1 MTGQP
6 GLQFL
11 QAGQTVDAS
20 LNTAVAPR
28 LAAAV
33 SLAKTSAVRLFSAG
47 VDLEPVEVFVTLQ
60 SFPRPVLERRERPG
74 WEGVMEGISARAF
87 DLMPGPKQIR
97 LALDE
102 GVIGVLSKGEEVTS
116 VHWGGG
122 DPVAE
127 TVSGTPDRL
136 TLLHLRAAP
145 DRFSSEVIAVGE
157 SAVSHALTPGTR
169 YERNHVVSGAFRLS
183 IAAAE
188 AVGKPATVHVRGA
201 KSVTFV
207 DRYGRVREGTD
218 LPVGSAGGTLLVSH
232 PPGLVVAWMEA
243 DSGNSPGL
251 FTASELGTP
260 VLVRP
265 PAALPLSG
273 VTKGFRLETKVPVL
287 LQVRASSPSVT
298 LLKRPA
304 ASPLVDVHARGTVVH
319 AYLPPGESDLFLRA
333 AGGAVLHG
341 TVELITTPVTPAGE
355 GLGPEVLLSAGQS
368 HLFSFEVTRKG
379 PVGIGVRASS
389 DVVDCHLLD
398 SAGARIGSGVVQM
411 PDLTPGTYILALTAP
426 GDAQPI
432 RARPA
437 LAGLEP
443 PSSGPPEEIIWSYVH
458 PEEPGTSFTSRRAEP
473 ETPASVAA
481 EDSTSEEAGTE
492 DEEEASETEE
502 EVPEEGGGA

>member
-1 MTGQP
+1 
-6 GLQFL
+6 
-11 QAGQTVDAS
+11 
-20 LNTAVAPR
+20 
-28 LAAAV
+28 
-33 SLAKTSAVRLFSAG
+33 
-47 VDLEPVEVFVTLQ
+47 
-60 SFPRPVLERRERPG
+60 
-74 WEGVMEGISARAF
+74 
-87 DLMPGPKQIR
+87 
-97 LALDE
+97 
-102 GVIGVLSKGEEVTS
+102 
-116 VHWGGG
+116 
-122 DPVAE
+122 
-127 TVSGTPDRL
+127 
-136 TLLHLRAAP
+136 
-145 DRFSSEVIAVGE
+145 
-157 SAVSHALTPGTR
+157 
-169 YERNHVVSGAFRLS
+169 
-183 IAAAE
+183 
-188 AVGKPATVHVRGA
+188 
-201 KSVTFV
+201 
-207 DRYGRVREGTD
+207 
-218 LPVGSAGGTLLVSH
+218 
-232 PPGLVVAWMEA
+232 
-243 DSGNSPGL
+243 
-251 FTASELGTP
+251 
-260 VLVRP
+260 
-265 PAALPLSG
+265 
-273 VTKGFRLETKVPVL
+273 
-287 LQVRASSPSVT
+287 
-298 LLKRPA
+298 
-304 ASPLVDVHARGTVVH
+304 VDVHARGTVVH